1 VYQSYYNLSGKPF
14 RLSPDP
20 SFFFPS
26 RGHKRA
32 LAYLRYGLNQDEGF
46 VVITGAPGTGKTTLA
61 KILLHEMGEKDVVVA
76 HLTTTQLE
84 ADDMLRMVTAS
95 FGLRYVDLDKAQL
108 LKSLESFLMARSR
121 EQKRA
126 LLVIDE
132 AQNLPTRSLEELRML
147 SNLQVGDKALV
158 QTFLLGQAQFRALL
172 DRPELEQLRQRIIAN
187 YHLSPLAT
195 DESKRYIESRLQQV
209 GWDSDPTFAEL
220 AYEKIYE
227 YTAGIPRRINM
238 LCDRVLLYSCM
249 EEIHE
254 ITSEV
259 IEMVT
264 KELDQEVSGIPVSA
278 QSAQMSAPLAR
289 KTPPP
294 SPAQSPVA
302 GSPIPDKKPLEI
314 LEEATQAFDTESYNK
329 YKKEK
334 KDELKAKSDAK
345 SKTLDE
351 ELTEQ
356 VVGNTVARPQ
366 QKLTSSSDEDTRQT
380 TEIPERDLFR
390 VIPGGKTHVEA
401 PDSIEPQQPL
411 APAASAKPTPEDV
424 IQRRILRLVLA
435 FHRSPS
441 RFPGL
446 DNPNQP
452 LPEGITELLELA
464 IADDQVLTQVSP
476 AAVMGISP
484 AMLRAAVRFFV
495 RRALFVVDG
504 DDYRVLGLRP
514 TSDQTEVEKHYDLL
528 MRLLRQDKQRGTA
541 DSVARVGQAYEN
553 LSRIDQAK
561 QYIGG
566 ETPQKPEK
574 VPEKIQESVQEK
586 VQEKEPETPVDETLN
601 VKAAHRKKAHIST
614 SAQSLSAAA
623 PIPPAAPIAPAAPMP
638 AAAISASEVANMPVD
653 DTISVKLNK
662 TGKLDIQKGPDFEI
676 EEGEMSIDFDTLVQR
691 ANNVDSGPNNMFARK
706 PNEIFSEASRFSRK
720 SMRFAGQFAVL
731 GFGAVVIILGL
742 YIVQLEPSDTAQ
754 NEDVVVKKLALS
766 ERSSAAREIEKQSKI
781 ASAVSQDLSRL
792 EKEKADLVSR
802 RDALLLEATR
812 SRRAAKARTEAAKAK
827 QQSQQLATYADL
839 DIHPKSTAEAPVVDN
854 RASQSA
860 VFADLPDSRS
870 ATNTSA
876 SSVGRQSSMAR
887 SSEPV
892 PAAIRSDADLADPD
906 LAQPEALASS
916 SSQGQLAVVPV
927 PIGLTSSASDAVPRS
942 LREEEL
948 PVISESDVESF
959 TNSDAQSAVGANT
972 ASGGAVAVVPGILT
986 AAALAGQAL
995 PGQEDAQTSNS
1006 VPAAMQTTSVA
1017 SATIVESEL
1026 NDVVGKFVTSYE
1038 SGDINAVMTVFSPDA
1053 RTNTRKSTAGIRSD
1067 YADLFNSTSL
1077 RVMNI
1082 KSIRWD
1088 LEGDHARGVG
1098 SYEAKI
1104 NPSGTTS
1111 SQVFLGDVTI
1121 QARKSMQQGVK
1132 ITRFYFTNQ
1141 RVTSAPRMPEAG
1153 RTIVAAPT
1161 PAPAPTP
1168 KVVVSVAPS
1177 IAELNTLVDKFVQS
1191 YDQGDIDGVM
1201 ASFAKG
1207 ARTNDQTTTAG
1218 IRKDHTDLFA
1228 STSVRQM
1235 TIDNINWK
1243 FDKNSANGVA
1253 DFVVLIQGKNNPSI
1267 DTYKG
1272 TINLAAKKGPG
1283 GVLLTKMLHNLQ

>member
-1 VYQSYYNLSGKPF
+1 MYQSYYNLSGKPF

-84 ADDMLRMVTAS
+84 ADDMLRMVAAS
-95 FGLRYVDLDKAQL
+95 FGLRYENLDKAQL
-108 LKSLESFLMARSR
+108 LKSLESFLLARSR

-132 AQNLPTRSLEELRML
+132 AQNLPARSLEELRML

-172 DRPELEQLRQRIIAN
+172 DKPELEQLRQRIIAN
-187 YHLSPLAT
+187 YHLSPLAA

-209 GWDSDPTFAEL
+209 GWNNDPTFAEL
-220 AYEKIYE
+220 AYEKIFE
-227 YTAGIPRRINM
+227 YTEGIPRRINM

-254 ITSEV
+254 ITCEV
-259 IEMVT
+259 IDMVT
-264 KELDQEVSGIPVSA
+264 KELDQEVSGIPLSV
-278 QSAQMSAPLAR
+278 QSAQLSAKRMKNILAQ
-289 KTPPP
+289 TPPVD
-294 SPAQSPVA
+294 AQKTST
-302 GSPIPDKKPLEI
+302 SPLEK
-314 LEEATQAFDTESYNK
+314 LDEATQAMDSDDFNK
-329 YKKEK
+329 YKKS
-334 KDELKAKSDAK
+334 KDDERKAKAK
-345 SKTLDE
+345 PEPSIEDSS
-351 ELTEQ
+351 EQ
-356 VVGNTVARPQ
+356 IMGNTVAQPQ
-366 QKLTSSSDEDTRQT
+366 QQPKPSSDDTKQT

-390 VIPGGKTHVEA
+390 VIPGGKTQEEA
-401 PDSIEPQQPL
+401 PADREFNQPM

-504 DDYRVLGLRP
+504 DDYRVLGLR
-514 TSDQTEVEKHYDLL
+514 TTASQAEVEKHYDLL

-561 QYIGG
+561 QYTGG
-566 ETPQKPEK
+566 HQDKPA
-574 VPEKIQESVQEK
+574 
-586 VQEKEPETPVDETLN
+586 DETLSI
-601 VKAAHRKKAHIST
+601 KASQRKKANIST
-614 SAQSLSAAA
+614 SAQSLA
-623 PIPPAAPIAPAAPMP
+623 PPVPPA
-638 AAAISASEVANMPVD
+638 SASATTSPEVADMPVD
-653 DTISVKLNK
+653 DTLAVKLNK

-676 EEGEMSIDFDTLVQR
+676 EEGEMDIDFDSVVQR
-691 ANNVDSGPNNMFARK
+691 ANNAGSVHDNIFTRK
-706 PNEIFSEASRFSRK
+706 PNEVFSQGSRFSRK

-731 GFGAVVIILGL
+731 GFGALVIVLGL

-754 NEDVVVKKLALS
+754 NEDLVVKKLALN
-766 ERSSAAREIEKQSKI
+766 ESAGDRNEAEFAKQAKI
-781 ASAVSQDLSRL
+781 TDEVSQDLSRL
-792 EKEKADLVSR
+792 EKEKADLLSR
-802 RDALLLEATR
+802 RDALLLEASKSRQSSSTR
-812 SRRAAKARTEAAKAK
+812 KETPKPK
-827 QQSQQLATYADL
+827 KSQQIATYADL
-839 DIHPKSTAEAPVVDN
+839 DSESAPVSKTITIKPKPKPPVVEKKISKPVVIAN
-854 RASQSA
+854 VSKSAPATKSVAENAKTEASTTTAPPLQEPSTPEVTQAAKNTVQS
-860 VFADLPDSRS
+860 
-870 ATNTSA
+870 
-876 SSVGRQSSMAR
+876 
-887 SSEPV
+887 
-892 PAAIRSDADLADPD
+892 
-906 LAQPEALASS
+906 EALSALAEESTLAVIPIPIPSTASS
-916 SSQGQLAVVPV
+916 SQIAQPQSLSEE
-927 PIGLTSSASDAVPRS
+927 TSPA
-942 LREEEL
+942 E
-948 PVISESDVESF
+948 
-959 TNSDAQSAVGANT
+959 AQSAQVNSDLAENQSAEDGAT
-972 ASGGAVAVVPGILT
+972 AS
-986 AAALAGQAL
+986 
-995 PGQEDAQTSNS
+995 
-1006 VPAAMQTTSVA
+1006 AAMQE
-1017 SATIVESEL
+1017 SAVLSSPSTPAIIESEL
-1026 NDVVGKFVTSYE
+1026 NKAMAKFVAAYE
-1038 SGDINAVMTVFSPDA
+1038 SGDINTVMAVFATDA
-1053 RTNTRKSTAGIRSD
+1053 RTNSRKTSAGIRSD
-1067 YADLFNSTSL
+1067 YVDLFNSTSL

-1082 KSIRWD
+1082 KSVKWE

-1098 SYEAKI
+1098 NYEAKI
-1104 NPSGTTS
+1104 NPNGTNN

-1121 QARKSMQQGVK
+1121 QARKKPQYGLK

-1141 RVTSAPRMPEAG
+1141 KVTSAPRMPEAG
-1153 RTIVAAPT
+1153 QTAVATKLAP
-1161 PAPAPTP
+1161 
-1168 KVVVSVAPS
+1168 VSVAPS
-1177 IAELNTLVDKFVQS
+1177 ISELNSLVNKFVQS
-1191 YDQGDIDGVM
+1191 YSRGDLEGVM
-1201 ASFAKG
+1201 ASFSKG
-1207 ARTNDQTTTAG
+1207 ARTNDQTSLSG
-1218 IRKDHTDLFA
+1218 IRKDHADLFN

-1235 TIDNINWK
+1235 TIDKISWT
-1243 FDKNSANGVA
+1243 FDKGTANGVA

-1272 TINLAAKKGPG
+1272 RINLSAIKGPD
-1283 GVLLTKMLHNLQ
+1283 GVRLTQMLHNLQ